1 MNHLLRSHAPISDD
15 GWELLDEEARQRL
28 TPALAARKLVDF
40 SGPHG
45 WDHSA
50 TNLGRTTPLASAPGE
65 GVSGL
70 QRRVLPLVEVRADF
84 ELSRADLRDAD
95 RGAEDADLS
104 ALDEVAHRIAVAEN
118 VAVFHGWHDATTG
131 IGEASPHESVQ
142 LGESADAYPRQV
154 AGAVER
160 LLCSGITGPYGL
172 ALGREQ
178 YRRVVETAEH
188 GGYPLLDHLGK
199 ILEGPIVWAPG
210 VEGAVVVSLR
220 GGDFLF
226 ECGQD
231 LSIGY
236 DSHDGEVVRLYLEE
250 SFSFRVATPEA
261 GGRAESLVA
270 RGGTAHRALI
280 SNQTSVLPL
289 AATPQRSAS

>member
-1 MNHLLRSHAPISDD
+1 MNHLLRSHAPISDAA
-15 GWELLDEEARQRL
+15 WTLLDEEAAERL

-45 WDHSA
+45 WEYSA
-50 TNLGRTTPLASAPGE
+50 TNLGRTNSLTATPSD
-65 GVSGL
+65 GVTGL

-84 ELSRADLRDAD
+84 ELSRSELRAAD
-95 RGAEDADLS
+95 RGAQDADLE
-104 ALDEVAHRIAVAEN
+104 ALDKAAHQIAIAEN
-118 VAVFHGWHDATTG
+118 VAVFHGWHGAITG
-131 IGEASPHESVQ
+131 IGESTPHEQVS
-142 LGESADAYPRQV
+142 LGDTAEGYPRRV

-160 LLCSGITGPYGL
+160 LLCAGVGGPYGL

-188 GGYPLLDHLGK
+188 GGYPLLDHLRK

-210 VEGAVVVSLR
+210 VAGAVVLSLR

-226 ECGQD
+226 ESGQD

-236 DSHDGEVVRLYLEE
+236 DSHDSEVVRLYLEE
-250 SFSFRVATPEA
+250 SFSFRVAAPEA
-261 GGRAESLVA
+261 AVA
-270 RGGTAHRALI
+270 L
-280 SNQTSVLPL
+280 QP
-289 AATPQRSAS
+289 